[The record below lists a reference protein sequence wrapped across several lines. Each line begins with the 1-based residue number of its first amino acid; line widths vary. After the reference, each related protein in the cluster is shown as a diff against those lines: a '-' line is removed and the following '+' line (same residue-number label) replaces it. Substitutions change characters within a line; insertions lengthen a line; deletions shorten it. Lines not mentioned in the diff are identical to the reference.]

1 MNRTLSLIL
10 FVGLVLGVGLAIGGL
25 TVTGP
30 WYDSLAKPGFSPPPW
45 VFGPAWTVLYV
56 LIGVAGWRSWER
68 DWGGRAMKLWGL
80 QMALNYLWTPVYFG
94 AHQIGAA
101 LVVILALLAA
111 ILAFIA
117 ATWRPDRV
125 SAGLFLP
132 YAAWVTFATA
142 LNASIWAL
150 N

>member
-68 DWGGRAMKLWGL
+68 DRGGRAMKLWAL

-94 AHQIGAA
+94 AHQVGAA

>member
-1 MNRTLSLIL
+1 MNPALSLTL
-10 FVGLVLGVGLAIGGL
+10 FIALVLGTGLAIGGL
-25 TVTGP
+25 TVTGG
-30 WYDSLAKPGFSPPPW
+30 WYDSLAKPSFSPPSW
-45 VFGPAWTVLYV
+45 VFGPVWTVIYV
-56 LIGVAGWRSWER
+56 LIAIAGWRTWER
-68 DWGGRAMKLWGL
+68 DRTGWPMKAWWV
-80 QMALNYLWTPVYFG
+80 QMALNFLWTPVYFG
-94 AHQIGAA
+94 AHQIGGA

-117 ATWRPDRV
+117 VTWRPDRV
-125 SAGLFLP
+125 SAWLFAP

>member
-30 WYDSLAKPGFSPPPW
+30 WYDSLAKPGFNPPPW
-45 VFGPAWTVLYV
+45 VFGPAWTVIYV
-56 LIGVAGWRSWER
+56 LIGVAGWRCWER
-68 DWGGRAMKLWGL
+68 DRGGCAMKLWAL

-117 ATWRPDRV
+117 ATWRSDRV

>member
-1 MNRTLSLIL
+1 MNRILSLIL

-25 TVTGP
+25 TVTGA

-56 LIGVAGWRSWER
+56 LIAVAGWRSWER
-68 DWGGRAMKLWGL
+68 DRGGRAMKLWGL

-117 ATWRPDRV
+117 ATWRSDRI

>member
-10 FVGLVLGVGLAIGGL
+10 FIALVLGAGLAIGGL
-25 TVTGP
+25 TVTGG
-30 WYDSLAKPGFSPPPW
+30 WYDSLAKPAFSPPSW
-45 VFGPAWTVLYV
+45 VFGPVWTAIYI
-56 LIGVAGWRSWER
+56 LIAIAGWRTWER
-68 DWGGRAMKLWGL
+68 DRTGWPMKAWWV
-80 QMALNYLWTPVYFG
+80 QMALNFLWTPVYFG
-94 AHQIGAA
+94 AHQIGGA

-125 SAGLFLP
+125 SAWLFAP
-132 YAAWVTFATA
+132 YAAWVAFATA